1 MSYAI
6 AVWLARRLLS
16 IGQQAPFAPLHKNW
30 FVSQRSFFM
39 KSVQKGFTLIELM
52 IVIAIIGILAAI
64 AIPAYQN
71 YTIRAQVSE
80 GLSLAGGIETAF
92 DECYANKGTAAGG
105 KTGCASLADLGINST
120 ISGTYVKSMT
130 YNDGVITATYGTA
143 NSNANISGSTITLA
157 AYQSANGDI
166 SWICSGI
173 AANTAAAAGLTAVK
187 GGAGVTAGTM
197 TNAAYL
203 PASCNT

>member
-1 MSYAI
+1 
-6 AVWLARRLLS
+6 
-16 IGQQAPFAPLHKNW
+16 
-30 FVSQRSFFM
+30 M
-39 KSVQKGFTLIELM
+39 KSVQQGFTLIELM

-80 GLSLAGGIETAF
+80 GLSLAGGVETAF

-105 KTGCASLADLGINST
+105 CATLADLGINSL

-130 YNDGVITATYGTA
+130 YSDGLITANYGTA
-143 NSNANISGSTITLA
+143 NSNANITGATITLA

-166 SWICSGI
+166 SWICSGP
-173 AANTAAAAGLTAVK
+173 AVNTVPTGLTKVTGGQGVIK
-187 GGAGVTAGTM
+187 GAI
-197 TNAAYL
+197 TNAAYV
-203 PASCNT
+203 PSSCNP